1 MRTGTY
7 KRLGVLFRRI
17 ALGLFW
23 TLWTLL
29 LIGTTAWGAAALWFD
44 GPTARWVAGTLAVL
58 YGVLCIT
65 LQFFVWRSPRRRLTG
80 ILPFALVLGWWLSI
94 PASNDRDW
102 YPDVARL
109 PRAEVEG
116 SKVTVHN
123 VRNFEYTTETD
134 YAERWETRTF
144 DLDLLT
150 GVDLFIS
157 FWGPKLYGHTI
168 MSWQFSDGQHLAV
181 SIETRKEKGEEYSAV
196 LGFFR
201 HFELYYVV
209 ADERD
214 VIGLRANHRGE
225 QVYLYRIKTVPETHA
240 ALLLKYMQQVNRLA
254 ERARWYNAL
263 THNCTTAIFHNVKA
277 VAPERQW
284 DWRLLANG
292 YLPELGYERGR
303 INTILPLEEL
313 KRRSL
318 ISERARAA
326 GSGLEFSRLI
336 RVGLPERPAE

>member
-1 MRTGTY
+1 MLTGTH
-7 KRLGVLFRRI
+7 KGRGVLFRRI
-17 ALGLFW
+17 VVALFW

-44 GPTARWVAGTLAVL
+44 GPTARWAAGTLAVL
-58 YGVLCIT
+58 YGVLYIT
-65 LQFFVWRSPRRRLTG
+65 LQVFVWRSPRWRLTG

-109 PRAEVEG
+109 PRAEIEG
-116 SKVTVHN
+116 NKVTVHN
-123 VRNFEYTTETD
+123 VRNFEYRTETD
-134 YAERWETRTF
+134 YTERWETRTL
-144 DLDLLT
+144 DLELLT
-150 GVDLFIS
+150 GVDFLIA
-157 FWGPKLYGHTI
+157 FWGPTLYGHTI

-181 SIETRKEKGEEYSAV
+181 SIETRKEKGEDYSAV

-214 VIGLRANHRGE
+214 VIGLRTNHRGE
-225 QVYLYRIKTVPETHA
+225 QVYLYRIKTVPENPR
-240 ALLLKYMQQVNRLA
+240 ALLLEYMQQVNRLA
-254 ERARWYNAL
+254 ERARWYNAF
-263 THNCTTAIFHNVKA
+263 TQNCTTSIFHNLKVI
-277 VAPERQW
+277 APERQW

-303 INTILPLEEL
+303 INTRLPLEEL
-313 KRRSL
+313 KKRSL
-318 ISERARAA
+318 ISERAREA
-326 GSGLEFSRLI
+326 GSSLEFSRLI
-336 RVGLPERPAE
+336 RVGLPERPTG